1 MPKVKVARKSTWV
14 DMTAMCDVA
23 FLLLTFFI
31 LTSNMTQKEPIQV
44 ATPSSISEIKIPET
58 NIMTVWVSN
67 DGKVFFGI
75 DGQEKRIELLEKIGD
90 MYHISF
96 TKQEKK
102 QFSLMNSFG
111 VPVQKLKLLLALPP
125 EKRDQKGMQ
134 EGMPVDSTD
143 NQFKSW
149 VRLAKEV
156 NPKLTIA
163 VKGDKGTPY
172 PKIKRIMDT
181 FQELKENRFNL
192 ITALE
197 EAPKNI

>member
-44 ATPSSISEIKIPET
+44 ATPGSISEIKIPET
-58 NIMTVWVSN
+58 NIMTVWISP
-67 DGKVFFGI
+67 DGKIFFGI
-75 DGQEKRIELLEKIGD
+75 DGQEKRVELLEKVGEH
-90 MYHISF
+90 YHINF
-96 TKQEKK
+96 TKEEKK

-111 VPVQKLKLLLALPP
+111 VPVQKLKMLLAMEPA
-125 EKRDQKGMQ
+125 KRDQKGMQ
-134 EGMPVDSTD
+134 DGMPIDSTD
-143 NQFKSW
+143 NQFKTW
-149 VRLAKEV
+149 VSLAKQV

-172 PKIKRIMDT
+172 DKVKRIMDT

-192 ITALE
+192 ITAFE
-197 EAPKNI
+197 EAPKNL